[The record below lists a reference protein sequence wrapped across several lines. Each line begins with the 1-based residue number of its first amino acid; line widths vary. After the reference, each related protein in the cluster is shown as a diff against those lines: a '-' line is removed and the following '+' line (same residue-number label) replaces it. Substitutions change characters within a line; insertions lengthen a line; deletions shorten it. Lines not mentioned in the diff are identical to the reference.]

1 MKSNSKGKAVKGIL
15 KWPLVIAAILVVGR
29 VVIERAGGPEGISG
43 LFSTVVLQV
52 LIVPLYLA
60 IRIAKSGLNHP
71 YKELFKL
78 IAIYAVLVR
87 AMVLPTYWLARIYG
101 WTNLRFAGLSESES
115 SALIGYIGIPV
126 GTGLS
131 WIVGSI
137 VIGGL
142 LGSIVIAVLRRKGAP
157 AAA

>member
-1 MKSNSKGKAVKGIL
+1 VKGIL
-15 KWPLVIAAILVVGR
+15 KWPLVIAAILVVAR
-29 VVIERAGGPEGISG
+29 VIVERAGAPSVISN

-78 IAIYAVLVR
+78 TAIYAVLVR
-87 AMVLPTYWLARIYG
+87 AMVLPPYWLARIYG
-101 WTNLRFAGLSESES
+101 WSDLRFAGLSEGDSN
-115 SALIGYIGIPV
+115 AFVGYIAIPV
-126 GTGLS
+126 LTGLT
-131 WIVGSI
+131 WIVGSL

-142 LGSIVIAVLRRKGAP
+142 IGSIVIAMIRRKGSSAV
-157 AAA
+157 AA